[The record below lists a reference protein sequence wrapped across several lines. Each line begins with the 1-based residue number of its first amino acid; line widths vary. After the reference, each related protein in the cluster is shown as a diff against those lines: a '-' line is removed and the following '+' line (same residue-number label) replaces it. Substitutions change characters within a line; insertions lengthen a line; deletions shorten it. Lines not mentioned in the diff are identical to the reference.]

1 MSSLRSIVSLDHACP
16 APRPLPPAPVAA
28 AAPQTPMTRVLVAG
42 AGLGTAA
49 MALTTTG
56 DLSTT
61 YYACVQQS
69 SGGTI
74 PDALRA
80 QTRVTW
86 PTESRLLTTHL
97 PLRAGARVA
106 DICCGIGDFA
116 AQLHDDVPG
125 LEITAVDWSASAI
138 AMARE
143 HRGARAID
151 HITADA
157 TRLPLPDDH
166 FDVVLCRHALQTM
179 PTDVRAAVIA
189 ELVRICRPGGAVY
202 ITNEKISL
210 CYGSPEDERIAEGYA
225 AAAEAWRL
233 SGADI
238 ECGPRQS
245 SWLREA
251 GLADVKTVPW
261 TVSSDADPA
270 GFVAL
275 VDRWEPLYLAMA
287 ADAGLDE
294 LALQRITRGFAAHRR
309 AAMAGHAGWPL
320 WSSFGRKPGA

>member
-1 MSSLRSIVSLDHACP
+1 MSSLRRIVSSDHASP
-16 APRPLPPAPVAA
+16 APRLLPPAPSVAHPA
-28 AAPQTPMTRVLVAG
+28 
-42 AGLGTAA
+42 
-49 MALTTTG
+49 
-56 DLSTT
+56 
-61 YYACVQQS
+61 

-86 PTESRLLTTHL
+86 SGESQLLAAHL

-106 DICCGIGDFA
+106 DICCGIGDFI

-125 LEITAVDWSASAI
+125 LELTAVDWSASGI
-138 AMARE
+138 ELARE

-151 HITADA
+151 YIIADA
-157 TRLPLPDDH
+157 TCLPLPDDH
-166 FDVVLCRHALQTM
+166 FDVVMCRHALQTM
-179 PTDVRAAVIA
+179 PAEVRREVLA
-189 ELVRICRPGGAVY
+189 EMVRICRPGGVVY
-202 ITNEKISL
+202 VTNEKISL
-210 CYGSPEDERIAEGYA
+210 CYGSPEDEHITEGYGL
-225 AAAEAWRL
+225 AAEAWRL

-245 SWLREA
+245 AWLREA
-251 GLADVKTVPW
+251 GLAGVTTVPW
-261 TVSSDADPA
+261 TVASDADPA

-287 ADAGLDE
+287 ADVGLDE
-294 LALQRITRGFAAHRR
+294 LARQRIARGFAAHRR

-320 WSSFGRKPGA
+320 WSSYGRKPVA